1 MVALLTGHARRLSF
15 GLITAFASSFGQTF
29 FIALSVP
36 YLLAELALGEG
47 RFGLI
52 YAAATLTGGLTL
64 PVVGRLIDRFPLR
77 HYTTATLATLAVA
90 AAVLAWSPHVAA
102 LVVALVGLRLA
113 GQGLLGHISQT
124 TMARDFDQD
133 RGKALGIAGLG
144 FPLGEAAL
152 PAVFLLCVATFG
164 WRAAWI
170 GVALAVGVVLIP
182 LCWWL
187 AGRQSDTLSAVQ
199 GADHPTRVD
208 HLTTRDL
215 LADPRFRLVLPAVVV
230 TPLLLTALFL
240 YQAVLGQSK
249 GWSPAWLATA
259 FMIYAASRASASL
272 LVGPLIDRWSAR
284 ALLPVYLIPLGGGLA
299 VLSLGSSPWLAPLY
313 LGLVGLTTGA
323 SGSVMSALWA
333 EMYGPSQVASVRSV
347 TTGLVIVST
356 AVSPAVFGVLLE
368 RGLGFDAI
376 QYGGLVLILASA
388 ALGWLAVRREQWQ
401 VRHDQPLRRVA

>member
-102 LVVALVGLRLA
+102 LVMALVGLRLA

-124 TMARDFDQD
+124 TMARDFDRD

-152 PAVFLLCVATFG
+152 PALFLLCVATFG

-187 AGRQSDTLSAVQ
+187 AGRQPDALSAVQ
-199 GADHPTRVD
+199 GAGHQTRVE

-215 LADPRFRLVLPAVVV
+215 LADPRFRLILPAVVV

-388 ALGWLAVRREQWQ
+388 ALGWLAVRREQRQ
-401 VRHDQPLRRVA
+401 VRHDAPLRRVA